1 MLYKCFLQE
10 LVKDLLYIVFPE
22 DYTFEHE
29 YKNFEKSLCGSGVVI
44 CMSAIEYYVF
54 SF

>member
-1 MLYKCFLQE
+1 MDLCFGTPAE
-10 LVKDLLYIVFPE
+10 YIILLE

-29 YKNFEKSLCGSGVVI
+29 YKNFEKSLCGSGVNI
-44 CMSAIEYYVF
+44 CISTIEYYIF